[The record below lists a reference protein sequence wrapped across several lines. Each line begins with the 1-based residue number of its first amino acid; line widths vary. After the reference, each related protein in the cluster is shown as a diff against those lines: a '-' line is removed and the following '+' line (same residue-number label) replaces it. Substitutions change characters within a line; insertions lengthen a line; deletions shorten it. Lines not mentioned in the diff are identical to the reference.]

1 MTNKTIVFTDLDLD
15 GACSYLIHCWYTQS
29 KPKVVPLKVST
40 LREKFLG
47 WLNNNKLE
55 DFKEVY
61 FFDID
66 TTEIKDLI
74 DKKNVIVF
82 DHHKTHVDDYK
93 VAEFY
98 IDHDAPSCSKILYR
112 HYNNTSS
119 TNLTVEQKKLI
130 ALVNDYDCY
139 DLKFPE
145 SNKLNFLFWYKNGD
159 KIQNFVNDFEHGFHG
174 FTNEQ
179 NKIISYHIYKF
190 NKLTE
195 ELQLFESNVPV
206 SNINYRFV
214 STFVNTYVN
223 DVAQHIIDKTNCDV
237 CMLINLKNKRVYF
250 RKRRDTKI
258 DLGKLAKKLCEG
270 GGHEYA
276 AGGILNDVILTLSKQ
291 FTPING

>member
-55 DFKEVY
+55 DFKQVY

-145 SNKLNFLFWYKNGD
+145 SNKLNFLFWYKNGN
-159 KIQNFVNDFEHGFHG
+159 KLQNFVQDFESGFHG
-174 FTNEQ
+174 FTTEQ
-179 NKIISYHIYKF
+179 NKIISFHFYKF
-190 NKLTE
+190 KKLRE
-195 ELQLFESNVPV
+195 EVALYKSTLTIAKKEYKF
-206 SNINYRFV
+206 I
-214 STFVNTYVN
+214 STFANEYVN
-223 DVAQHIIDKTNCDV
+223 DLCQYIIDNNDCDV
-237 CMLINLKNKRVYF
+237 CLMINLKNNRVYL
-250 RKRRDTKI
+250 RKNRKCDLN
-258 DLGKLAKKLCEG
+258 LGKFANRVCDG

-276 AGGILNDVILTLSKQ
+276 AGGELNDNVLALSKQ

>member
-74 DKKNVIVF
+74 DKKNVTVF
-82 DHHKTHVDDYK
+82 DHHKTHADDYK

-98 IDHDAPSCSKILYR
+98 IDHDAPSCSKIL
-112 HYNNTSS
+112 
-119 TNLTVEQKKLI
+119 
-130 ALVNDYDCY
+130 
-139 DLKFPE
+139 
-145 SNKLNFLFWYKNGD
+145 LNFLFWYKNGD

-206 SNINYRFV
+206 GNVNYRFV
-214 STFVNTYVN
+214 STFVDTYVN

-237 CMLINLKNKRVYF
+237 CMLINLKTKRVYF

>member
-74 DKKNVIVF
+74 DKKNVTVF
-82 DHHKTHVDDYK
+82 DHHKTHADDYK

-112 HYNNTSS
+112 HYDNISLS

-139 DLKFPE
+139 E
-145 SNKLNFLFWYKNGD
+145 LNFLFWYKNGD

-206 SNINYRFV
+206 GNVNYRFV
-214 STFVNTYVN
+214 STFVDTYVN

-237 CMLINLKNKRVYF
+237 CMLINLKTKRVYF